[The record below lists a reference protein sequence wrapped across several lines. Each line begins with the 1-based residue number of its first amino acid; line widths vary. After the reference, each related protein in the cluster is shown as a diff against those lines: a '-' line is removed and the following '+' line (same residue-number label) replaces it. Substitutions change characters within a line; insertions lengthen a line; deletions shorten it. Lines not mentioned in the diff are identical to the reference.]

1 VRGRRY
7 YNGVCGVVTARYCG
21 RLLLAGVLI
30 AAGIPAA
37 AQSARP
43 AGAGPAP
50 APPAAPAAPEPPAAP
65 GFELLAGGSLD
76 VRWITAD
83 GEAVAAPP
91 ALDDEAVYVP
101 MKRGQ
106 LVAFDLDS
114 GRVRWA
120 VDAETPWAPAVGD
133 GRVFLAMSGGVRAV
147 DASTG
152 RVLWQRPLPAPA
164 AAPPYWDTGWLI
176 VSLAG
181 GDLAAFRAADGEL
194 LWQAPLGSVAQ
205 TAPVPALAAL
215 YLGLADGR
223 VVALDLAT
231 GRTLWTRPLD
241 GTATGILA
249 LDDQI
254 VVGTTARAVH
264 SLDLTSGRSR
274 WRWRVGGAAVG
285 AAAADERTIYLV
297 AYDHLLRA
305 VDRRS
310 GNLRWRRALPHRPAG
325 SPLLAG
331 RLVLVPSLSTEI
343 AAYDAATG
351 APALAI
357 ASAGEVAGETRMR
370 HGGTAAGTRLLAV
383 SVEGRL
389 LAFAPRVE
397 PVPAALEALPGV
409 AVPEPAVAATT
420 PSPPSPGPPGRR

>member
-1 VRGRRY
+1 VQ
-7 YNGVCGVVTARYCG
+7 A
-21 RLLLAGVLI
+21 
-30 AAGIPAA
+30 
-37 AQSARP
+37 
-43 AGAGPAP
+43 
-50 APPAAPAAPEPPAAP
+50 
-65 GFELLAGGSLD
+65 LD
-76 VRWITAD
+76 VVSGAPRWRKTLP
-83 GEAVAAPP
+83 GEV
-91 ALDDEAVYVP
+91 
-101 MKRGQ
+101 
-106 LVAFDLDS
+106 
-114 GRVRWA
+114 
-120 VDAETPWAPAVGD
+120 
-133 GRVFLAMSGGVRAV
+133 
-147 DASTG
+147 
-152 RVLWQRPLPAPA
+152 
-164 AAPPYWDTGWLI
+164 AAPPYWDTGWL
-176 VSLAG
+176 VLAFAG

-357 ASAGEVAGETRMR
+357 ASAGEVAGETRLR
-370 HGGTAAGTRLLAV
+370 RGGTAAGTRLLAV

-397 PVPAALEALPGV
+397 PVPASLETLPGV
-409 AVPEPAVAATT
+409 AVAEPAAAET
-420 PSPPSPGPPGRR
+420 PSPPPPGPPGRR